1 MIERT
6 SFVVVLHHENVS
18 DESVAQISGFIKNF
32 PSLTFTDS
40 KDISGTTV
48 FTPGGDQT
56 RALETIMGEAPG
68 YMPPKM
74 MIDLVR
80 EDDFNAG
87 NIPGTDPVTVKVA
100 GDDNVVDATPESL
113 IDQFNTNHNVD
124 ESGDSDVL
132 VDGDDDTHTS
142 GTDVVAV
149 DDGEFFVPEV
159 DGDEFEQEID
169 QILDRDV
176 ELFNRM
182 EREDKIS
189 AFLDEILP
197 SVRDLDGDVEH
208 GLDLDKL
215 NDQQRSIIESVWS
228 QSRNMIES
236 ARSVASESVSNL
248 DDYEL
253 DAIRLDLIDA
263 LAEADNQHINGFL
276 ADRDGLDEL
285 FEQAMR
291 EPLRARMIYEE
302 GLRRYIQKRTEDLE
316 RAYRTRYPDNSD
328 QVKQAVLDELAPR
341 IREQESRVEQSRLGA
356 IRAAAQA
363 LRNQSEE
370 GRRVAEL
377 TRYAETEDAEKS
389 RIRSLFDGFVAE
401 NERQAELERAEQEKR
416 ERREREEASRLAE
429 GGRHR
434 RRRRRDSSDLSSMV
448 DDIRDRPLATH
459 TGASVA
465 FTPAVEGSDPETGR
479 STAVGALGASD
490 EAVSRVEDE
499 PVVESVSED
508 ENVQE
513 DVAPENESDTLKS
526 WPNAYHVLPSIPRR
540 PGRSSATEDT
550 VDTTESV
557 NSTEDT
563 DVDVDVA
570 EDEDAPED
578 TEEDTEDEDVDVA
591 EGDIDEDTED
601 EDEDVDVDVEE
612 DVNETDTEDDIEDED
627 ADADVDVDEEDFDE
641 VEDFDEDAA
650 VVEVDP
656 EAEPVDDADKPLGLD
671 NLDEVD
677 DKVDTK
683 KRNLLIAGV
692 AVGLVVLV
700 GGFIWPGFFTGGGDD
715 VPPADDQALV
725 AEETD
730 ANDAGDSNMES
741 DLSELYRVGDNIT
754 VLVGNKL
761 TEVSVQEFLPA
772 PDGGALAENEGGDL
786 FVVTQS
792 QLDRY
797 AERNPDQFTDRAAL
811 IEDEG

>member
-56 RALETIMGEAPG
+56 RALETIMGESPG

-80 EDDFNAG
+80 EDDFNEG
-87 NIPGTDPVTVKVA
+87 NIPGTDPVTVKAA

-124 ESGDSDVL
+124 ESGGNDVL
-132 VDGDDDTHTS
+132 VDGDDNAHTS

-389 RIRSLFDGFVAE
+389 RIRSLFDGFVSE
-401 NERQAELERAEQEKR
+401 NERLAELERAEQEKR

-448 DDIRDRPLATH
+448 DDIRDRPLPTH
-459 TGASVA
+459 TDASVA

-490 EAVSRVEDE
+490 ETVSRVEDE

-513 DVAPENESDTLKS
+513 DAAPEGEFDMSKS
-526 WPNAYHVLPSIPRR
+526 WPNAYHALPSIPRQ
-540 PGRSSATEDT
+540 PGRSFDTEDT
-550 VDTTESV
+550 DVTEGTTESAE
-557 NSTEDT
+557 STEDT

-570 EDEDAPED
+570 EDEDTED
-578 TEEDTEDEDVDVA
+578 ADEDVDVA
-591 EGDIDEDTED
+591 EGDTEDEDTED
-601 EDEDVDVDVEE
+601 EDTQDEDTEDVDEGDIDE
-612 DVNETDTEDDIEDED
+612 DTEDS
-627 ADADVDVDEEDFDE
+627 DVDEEDFDE

-692 AVGLVVLV
+692 AAGLIVLV

-715 VPPADDQALV
+715 VPPADDQAVV

-741 DLSELYRVGDNIT
+741 DMSELYRVGDNIT

-761 TEVSVQEFLPA
+761 TEVSIQEFLPA
-772 PDGGALAENEGGDL
+772 PEGGALAENEGGDL

-797 AERNPDQFTDRAAL
+797 VERNPDQFTDRAAL

>member
-56 RALETIMGEAPG
+56 RALETIMGESPR

-80 EDDFNAG
+80 EDDFNEG
-87 NIPGTDPVTVKVA
+87 NIPGTDPVTVKAA

-124 ESGDSDVL
+124 ESGGNDVL
-132 VDGDDDTHTS
+132 VDGDDNAHTS

-513 DVAPENESDTLKS
+513 DVAPKDESDTLKS

-550 VDTTESV
+550 DVTEDTTESTE
-557 NSTEDT
+557 SAEDT
-563 DVDVDVA
+563 NVDVA

-578 TEEDTEDEDVDVA
+578 TEDTEDTEDEDVDVA

-601 EDEDVDVDVEE
+601 EDVDVEE

-671 NLDEVD
+671 NLDEDD

-715 VPPADDQALV
+715 VPPADDQAVV

-772 PDGGALAENEGGDL
+772 PDGGALAENDGGDL

>member
-80 EDDFNAG
+80 EDDFNEG
-87 NIPGTDPVTVKVA
+87 NIPGTDPVTVKAA

-132 VDGDDDTHTS
+132 VDGDDNAHTS

-285 FEQAMR
+285 FELAVAHLIDHQRQNDR
-291 EPLRARMIYEE
+291 EWEAGRQFQNTDDDIIHQRPL
-302 GLRRYIQKRTEDLE
+302 
-316 RAYRTRYPDNSD
+316 
-328 QVKQAVLDELAPR
+328 
-341 IREQESRVEQSRLGA
+341 
-356 IRAAAQA
+356 
-363 LRNQSEE
+363 E
-370 GRRVAEL
+370 GRA
-377 TRYAETEDAEKS
+377 
-389 RIRSLFDGFVAE
+389 G
-401 NERQAELERAEQEKR
+401 EQVR
-416 ERREREEASRLAE
+416 EMRKPYPWRLHDFHA
-429 GGRHR
+429 
-434 RRRRRDSSDLSSMV
+434 DLIV
-448 DDIRDRPLATH
+448 FKRDRNSVHRQIFENQKKEQPRQKHQIQHPVLFQICHQTR
-459 TGASVA
+459 TCPGA
-465 FTPAVEGSDPETGR
+465 
-479 STAVGALGASD
+479 
-490 EAVSRVEDE
+490 
-499 PVVESVSED
+499 
-508 ENVQE
+508 
-513 DVAPENESDTLKS
+513 
-526 WPNAYHVLPSIPRR
+526 
-540 PGRSSATEDT
+540 
-550 VDTTESV
+550 
-557 NSTEDT
+557 
-563 DVDVDVA
+563 
-570 EDEDAPED
+570 
-578 TEEDTEDEDVDVA
+578 
-591 EGDIDEDTED
+591 
-601 EDEDVDVDVEE
+601 
-612 DVNETDTEDDIEDED
+612 
-627 ADADVDVDEEDFDE
+627 
-641 VEDFDEDAA
+641 
-650 VVEVDP
+650 
-656 EAEPVDDADKPLGLD
+656 
-671 NLDEVD
+671 
-677 DKVDTK
+677 
-683 KRNLLIAGV
+683 
-692 AVGLVVLV
+692 
-700 GGFIWPGFFTGGGDD
+700 
-715 VPPADDQALV
+715 
-725 AEETD
+725 
-730 ANDAGDSNMES
+730 
-741 DLSELYRVGDNIT
+741 
-754 VLVGNKL
+754 
-761 TEVSVQEFLPA
+761 
-772 PDGGALAENEGGDL
+772 
-786 FVVTQS
+786 
-792 QLDRY
+792 
-797 AERNPDQFTDRAAL
+797 
-811 IEDEG
+811 

>member
-80 EDDFNAG
+80 EDDFNEG
-87 NIPGTDPVTVKVA
+87 NIPGTDPVTVKAA

-124 ESGDSDVL
+124 ESGGSDVL

-389 RIRSLFDGFVAE
+389 RIRSLFDDFVAE

-479 STAVGALGASD
+479 SAAVGAQGASD

-513 DVAPENESDTLKS
+513 DVAPEDESDSLKS

-557 NSTEDT
+557 DSTEDT

-578 TEEDTEDEDVDVA
+578 TEDEDVDVA
-591 EGDIDEDTED
+591 EGDIDEDAED
-601 EDEDVDVDVEE
+601 EDVDVEE

-627 ADADVDVDEEDFDE
+627 ADADEEDFDE

-715 VPPADDQALV
+715 VPPADDQAVV

-761 TEVSVQEFLPA
+761 TEVSIQEFLPA
-772 PDGGALAENEGGDL
+772 PEGGALAENDGGDL

>member
-40 KDISGTTV
+40 KDSSGTTV

-80 EDDFNAG
+80 EDDFNEG
-87 NIPGTDPVTVKVA
+87 NIPGTDPVTVKAA
-100 GDDNVVDATPESL
+100 GDDTVVDATPESL

-124 ESGDSDVL
+124 ESGGNDVL
-132 VDGDDDTHTS
+132 VDGDDNAHTS

-159 DGDEFEQEID
+159 DGSEFEQEID

-176 ELFNRM
+176 DLFNRM
-182 EREDKIS
+182 QREDKI
-189 AFLDEILP
+189 ATFLDEILP

-215 NDQQRSIIESVWS
+215 NDQQRSIIESVWG
-228 QSRNMIES
+228 QSRSMIES
-236 ARSVASESVSNL
+236 ARSVASESVSDL

-316 RAYRTRYPDNSD
+316 RSYRTRYPDNSD
-328 QVKQAVLDELAPR
+328 QVKQAVLEELAPR
-341 IREQESRVEQSRLGA
+341 IREKESQVEQSRLGA
-356 IRAAAQA
+356 IRATAQA
-363 LRNQSEE
+363 LRNQSDK

-389 RIRSLFDGFVAE
+389 RIRNLFDGFVAE
-401 NERQAELERAEQEKR
+401 NERLAELERAEQDER
-416 ERREREEASRLAE
+416 ERRERENASRLAE
-429 GGRHR
+429 SGGRHR
-434 RRRRRDSSDLSSMV
+434 RRRRHDSTDLSSMV
-448 DDIRDRPLATH
+448 DDIRDRPLATP

-465 FTPAVEGSDPETGR
+465 SASAVEGSDPESGR
-479 STAVGALGASD
+479 SAAVGALGASD

-499 PVVESVSED
+499 PVVESASED

-513 DVAPENESDTLKS
+513 DAAPEDESDTLKS
-526 WPNAYHVLPSIPRR
+526 WPHAYHALPSIPRR
-540 PGRSSATEDT
+540 PGRSFA
-550 VDTTESV
+550 
-557 NSTEDT
+557 TEDT
-563 DVDVDVA
+563 DVTEDTTESTESAEDTNVDVA

-578 TEEDTEDEDVDVA
+578 TEDTEDEDVDVA
-591 EGDIDEDTED
+591 EGDIDEDTEV
-601 EDEDVDVDVEE
+601 EDDDVDVEE

-627 ADADVDVDEEDFDE
+627 EDEEDFDE

-715 VPPADDQALV
+715 VPPADDQAVV

-761 TEVSVQEFLPA
+761 TEVSIQEFLPA
-772 PDGGALAENEGGDL
+772 PDGGALAENDGGDL

>member
-56 RALETIMGEAPG
+56 RALETIMGESPR

-80 EDDFNAG
+80 EDDFNEG
-87 NIPGTDPVTVKVA
+87 NIPGTDPVTVKAA

-149 DDGEFFVPEV
+149 DDSEFFVPEV

-499 PVVESVSED
+499 SVVESASEV

-513 DVAPENESDTLKS
+513 DAAPEDESDSLKS
-526 WPNAYHVLPSIPRR
+526 WPSAHHALPSIPRR
-540 PGRSSATEDT
+540 PGRSFATEDT
-550 VDTTESV
+550 DVTEDTTESV
-557 NSTEDT
+557 ESVEDT
-563 DVDVDVA
+563 DVDVA
-570 EDEDAPED
+570 EDEDAP
-578 TEEDTEDEDVDVA
+578 EDTEDEDVDVA
-591 EGDIDEDTED
+591 EGDIDEDTEV
-601 EDEDVDVDVEE
+601 EDDDVDVEE

-627 ADADVDVDEEDFDE
+627 EDEEDFDE

-671 NLDEVD
+671 NLDEDD

-692 AVGLVVLV
+692 AAGLIVLV

-715 VPPADDQALV
+715 VPPADDQAVV
-725 AEETD
+725 AEETE
-730 ANDAGDSNMES
+730 ASDAGDSNMES

-761 TEVSVQEFLPA
+761 TEVSIQEFLPA
-772 PDGGALAENEGGDL
+772 PDGGALAENDGGDL

>member
-18 DESVAQISGFIKNF
+18 DESVAQINGFIKNF

-56 RALETIMGEAPG
+56 RALETIMGEAPR

-80 EDDFNAG
+80 EDDFNEG
-87 NIPGTDPVTVKVA
+87 NIPGTDPVTVKAA
-100 GDDNVVDATPESL
+100 GADNAVDATPESL
-113 IDQFNTNHNVD
+113 IDQFNTNHNVN
-124 ESGDSDVL
+124 ESGGDDIL
-132 VDGDDDTHTS
+132 VDGDDNAHTS
-142 GTDVVAV
+142 GTDVVAIDG
-149 DDGEFFVPEV
+149 DDEFFVPEV

-176 ELFNRM
+176 DLFNRM
-182 EREDKIS
+182 QREDKI
-189 AFLDEILP
+189 ATFLDEILP

-215 NDQQRSIIESVWS
+215 NDQQRSIIESVWG
-228 QSRNMIES
+228 QSRSMIES

-316 RAYRTRYPDNSD
+316 RSYRTRYPDNSD
-328 QVKQAVLDELAPR
+328 QVKQAVLEELAPR
-341 IREQESRVEQSRLGA
+341 IREKESQVEQSRLGA
-356 IRAAAQA
+356 IRATAQA
-363 LRNQSEE
+363 LRNQSDK

-389 RIRSLFDGFVAE
+389 RIRNLFDGFVAE
-401 NERQAELERAEQEKR
+401 NERLAELERAKQDER
-416 ERREREEASRLAE
+416 ERRERENASRLAE
-429 GGRHR
+429 SGGRHR
-434 RRRRRDSSDLSSMV
+434 RRRRHDSTDLSSMV
-448 DDIRDRPLATH
+448 DDIRDRPLATP

-465 FTPAVEGSDPETGR
+465 SASAVEGSDPESGR
-479 STAVGALGASD
+479 SAAVGALGASD

-499 PVVESVSED
+499 PVVESASED

-513 DVAPENESDTLKS
+513 DAAPKDESDTLKS
-526 WPNAYHVLPSIPRR
+526 WPHAYHALPSIPRR
-540 PGRSSATEDT
+540 PGRSFA
-550 VDTTESV
+550 
-557 NSTEDT
+557 TEDT
-563 DVDVDVA
+563 DVTEDTTESTESAEDTNVDVA

-578 TEEDTEDEDVDVA
+578 TEDTEDTEDEDVDVA
-591 EGDIDEDTED
+591 EGDIDEDTEV
-601 EDEDVDVDVEE
+601 EDDDVDVEE

-627 ADADVDVDEEDFDE
+627 EDEEDFDE

-692 AVGLVVLV
+692 AVGLAVLV

-715 VPPADDQALV
+715 VPPADDQAVV

-761 TEVSVQEFLPA
+761 TEVSIQEFLPA
-772 PDGGALAENEGGDL
+772 PDGGALAENDGGDL

>member
-56 RALETIMGEAPG
+56 RALETIMGESPG

-80 EDDFNAG
+80 EDDFNEG
-87 NIPGTDPVTVKVA
+87 NIPGTDPVTVKAA
-100 GDDNVVDATPESL
+100 GDDTVVDATPESL

-124 ESGDSDVL
+124 ESGGNDVL
-132 VDGDDDTHTS
+132 VDGDDNAHTS

-182 EREDKIS
+182 QREDKIS

-341 IREQESRVEQSRLGA
+341 IREQESRVEHSRLGA

-363 LRNQSEE
+363 LRNQSDE

-401 NERQAELERAEQEKR
+401 NERLAELERAEQEKR
-416 ERREREEASRLAE
+416 ERREREDASRLAE
-429 GGRHR
+429 AVGRHR

-448 DDIRDRPLATH
+448 DDIRDRPLPTP

-465 FTPAVEGSDPETGR
+465 STSAVEGSDPETGR

-490 EAVSRVEDE
+490 ETVSRVEDE
-499 PVVESVSED
+499 PVVESASEG

-513 DVAPENESDTLKS
+513 DAAPEDESDTLKS
-526 WPNAYHVLPSIPRR
+526 WPHAHHALPSIPRR
-540 PGRSSATEDT
+540 PGRSFATEDT
-550 VDTTESV
+550 DVTEDTTESAD
-557 NSTEDT
+557 STEDT

-570 EDEDAPED
+570 EDAPED
-578 TEEDTEDEDVDVA
+578 TEDTEDTEDEDVDVA
-591 EGDIDEDTED
+591 EGDIDEDTEV
-601 EDEDVDVDVEE
+601 EDDDVDVEE

-627 ADADVDVDEEDFDE
+627 EDEEDFDE

-715 VPPADDQALV
+715 VPPADDQAVV

-761 TEVSVQEFLPA
+761 TEVSIQEFLPA
-772 PDGGALAENEGGDL
+772 PEGGALAENEGGDL

>member
-56 RALETIMGEAPG
+56 RALETIMGESPG

-87 NIPGTDPVTVKVA
+87 NIPGTDPVTVKAA

-124 ESGDSDVL
+124 ESGGSDVL

-389 RIRSLFDGFVAE
+389 RIRSLFDDFVAE

-526 WPNAYHVLPSIPRR
+526 WPNAYHALPSIPRR
-540 PGRSSATEDT
+540 PDRSFA
-550 VDTTESV
+550 
-557 NSTEDT
+557 TEDT
-563 DVDVDVA
+563 DVTEDTTESTESAEDTNVDIA

-578 TEEDTEDEDVDVA
+578 TEDTEDEDVDVA
-591 EGDIDEDTED
+591 EGDIDEDTEA
-601 EDEDVDVDVEE
+601 EDDDVDVEE
-612 DVNETDTEDDIEDED
+612 DVNETDTEDDIEDE
-627 ADADVDVDEEDFDE
+627 DEEDFDE

-671 NLDEVD
+671 NLDEDD

-715 VPPADDQALV
+715 VPPADDQAVV

-772 PDGGALAENEGGDL
+772 PDGGALAENDGGDL

>member
-80 EDDFNAG
+80 EDDFNEG
-87 NIPGTDPVTVKVA
+87 NIPGTDPVTVKAA

-124 ESGDSDVL
+124 ESGGNDVL
-132 VDGDDDTHTS
+132 VDGDDNAHTS

-401 NERQAELERAEQEKR
+401 NERLAELERAEQEKR

-448 DDIRDRPLATH
+448 DDIRDRPLATP

-465 FTPAVEGSDPETGR
+465 STSAVEGSDPESGR

-499 PVVESVSED
+499 PVVESASED

-513 DVAPENESDTLKS
+513 DAAPEDENVQEDAAPEGEFDMSKS
-526 WPNAYHVLPSIPRR
+526 WPNAYHSLPSIPRR

-550 VDTTESV
+550 DVTEDTTESTE
-557 NSTEDT
+557 SAEDT
-563 DVDVDVA
+563 DVDVDVDVDVA
-570 EDEDAPED
+570 EDEDAP
-578 TEEDTEDEDVDVA
+578 EDTEDEDVDVA

-601 EDEDVDVDVEE
+601 EDVDVDVEE
-612 DVNETDTEDDIEDED
+612 DVDETDTE
-627 ADADVDVDEEDFDE
+627 DEEDFDE

-671 NLDEVD
+671 NLDEDD

-715 VPPADDQALV
+715 VPPADDQAVV

-761 TEVSVQEFLPA
+761 TEVSIQEFLPA
-772 PDGGALAENEGGDL
+772 PDGGALAENDGGDL

>member
-80 EDDFNAG
+80 EDDFNEG
-87 NIPGTDPVTVKVA
+87 NIPGTDPVTVKAA
-100 GDDNVVDATPESL
+100 GADNVVDATPESL
-113 IDQFNTNHNVD
+113 IDQFNTNHNVN
-124 ESGDSDVL
+124 ESGGDDIL
-132 VDGDDDTHTS
+132 VDGDDNAHTS
-142 GTDVVAV
+142 GTDMVAIDG
-149 DDGEFFVPEV
+149 DDEFFVPEV
-159 DGDEFEQEID
+159 DGNEFEQEID

-176 ELFNRM
+176 DLFNRM
-182 EREDKIS
+182 QREDKI
-189 AFLDEILP
+189 ATFLDEILP
-197 SVRDLDGDVEH
+197 SARDLDGDVEH

-215 NDQQRSIIESVWS
+215 NDQQRSIIESVWG
-228 QSRNMIES
+228 QSRSMIES
-236 ARSVASESVSNL
+236 ARSVASESVSDL

-316 RAYRTRYPDNSD
+316 RSYRTRYPDNSD
-328 QVKQAVLDELAPR
+328 QVKQAVLEELAPR
-341 IREQESRVEQSRLGA
+341 IREKESQVEQSRLGA
-356 IRAAAQA
+356 IRATAQA
-363 LRNQSEE
+363 LRNQSDK

-389 RIRSLFDGFVAE
+389 RIRNLFDGFVAE
-401 NERQAELERAEQEKR
+401 NERLAELERAEQDER
-416 ERREREEASRLAE
+416 ERRERENASRLAE
-429 GGRHR
+429 NGGRHR
-434 RRRRRDSSDLSSMV
+434 RRRRHDSTDLSSMV
-448 DDIRDRPLATH
+448 DDIRDRPLATP

-465 FTPAVEGSDPETGR
+465 STSAVEGSDPEPGR

-490 EAVSRVEDE
+490 EAVSRVESE
-499 PVVESVSED
+499 PVVESAPED

-513 DVAPENESDTLKS
+513 DAAPKDESDTLKS
-526 WPNAYHVLPSIPRR
+526 WPHAYHALPSIPRR

-550 VDTTESV
+550 DVTEDTTESTESTE
-557 NSTEDT
+557 STEDT
-563 DVDVDVA
+563 NVDVA
-570 EDEDAPED
+570 EDEDAP
-578 TEEDTEDEDVDVA
+578 EDTEDEDVDVA
-591 EGDIDEDTED
+591 EGDIDEGDID
-601 EDEDVDVDVEE
+601 E
-612 DVNETDTEDDIEDED
+612 DTEDDIEDVD
-627 ADADVDVDEEDFDE
+627 ADEDEEDFDE

-700 GGFIWPGFFTGGGDD
+700 GGFFWPGFFTGGGDD
-715 VPPADDQALV
+715 VPPADDQAVV

-772 PDGGALAENEGGDL
+772 PDGGALAENDGGDL

>member
-80 EDDFNAG
+80 ENDFNAG
-87 NIPGTDPVTVKVA
+87 NIPGTDPVTVKAA
-100 GDDNVVDATPESL
+100 GDDTVVDATPESL

-401 NERQAELERAEQEKR
+401 NERLAELERAEQEKR
-416 ERREREEASRLAE
+416 ERREREDASRLAE

-448 DDIRDRPLATH
+448 DDIRDRPLPTH
-459 TGASVA
+459 TDASVA

-499 PVVESVSED
+499 SVVESASEG

-513 DVAPENESDTLKS
+513 DAAPEDESDTLKS
-526 WPNAYHVLPSIPRR
+526 WPHAYHALPSIPRR
-540 PGRSSATEDT
+540 PGRSFATEDT

-557 NSTEDT
+557 DSTEDT

-578 TEEDTEDEDVDVA
+578 TEDEDVDVA
-591 EGDIDEDTED
+591 EGDIDEDAED
-601 EDEDVDVDVEE
+601 EDAEDEDVDVEE

-627 ADADVDVDEEDFDE
+627 EDEEDFDE

-692 AVGLVVLV
+692 AAGLIVLV

-715 VPPADDQALV
+715 VPPADDQAVV
-725 AEETD
+725 AEETE
-730 ANDAGDSNMES
+730 ASDAGDSNMES

-761 TEVSVQEFLPA
+761 TEVSIQEFLPA
-772 PDGGALAENEGGDL
+772 PEGGALAENDGGDL

>member
-80 EDDFNAG
+80 EDDFNEG
-87 NIPGTDPVTVKVA
+87 NIPGTDPVTVKAA
-100 GDDNVVDATPESL
+100 GDDTVVDATPESL

-124 ESGDSDVL
+124 ESGGSDVL

-401 NERQAELERAEQEKR
+401 NERLAELERAEQEKR

-448 DDIRDRPLATH
+448 DDIRDRPLPTH
-459 TGASVA
+459 TDASVA
-465 FTPAVEGSDPETGR
+465 FTPAVEGSDPEPGR

-499 PVVESVSED
+499 SVVESASED

-513 DVAPENESDTLKS
+513 DTAPEDESDSLKS
-526 WPNAYHVLPSIPRR
+526 WPSAHHALPSIPRR
-540 PGRSSATEDT
+540 PGRSFATEDT
-550 VDTTESV
+550 DVTEDTTESV
-557 NSTEDT
+557 ESAEDT
-563 DVDVDVA
+563 DVDVA

-578 TEEDTEDEDVDVA
+578 TEDEDVDVDVA
-591 EGDIDEDTED
+591 EDT

-627 ADADVDVDEEDFDE
+627 ADEDEEDFDE

-671 NLDEVD
+671 NLDEDD

-692 AVGLVVLV
+692 AAGLIVLV

-715 VPPADDQALV
+715 VPPADDQAVV

-761 TEVSVQEFLPA
+761 TEVSIQEFLPA
-772 PDGGALAENEGGDL
+772 PDGGALAENDGGDL

>member
-40 KDISGTTV
+40 KDIYGTTV

-56 RALETIMGEAPG
+56 RALETIMGEAPD

-80 EDDFNAG
+80 EDDFNEG
-87 NIPGTDPVTVKVA
+87 NIPGTDPVTVKAA
-100 GDDNVVDATPESL
+100 GADNVVDATPESL
-113 IDQFNTNHNVD
+113 IDQFNTNHNVN
-124 ESGDSDVL
+124 ESGDNDIL
-132 VDGDDDTHTS
+132 VDGDDNAHTS
-142 GTDVVAV
+142 GTDVVAIDG
-149 DDGEFFVPEV
+149 DDEFFVPEV
-159 DGDEFEQEID
+159 DGTEFEQEID

-176 ELFNRM
+176 DLFNRM
-182 EREDKIS
+182 QREDKI
-189 AFLDEILP
+189 ATFLDEILP

-215 NDQQRSIIESVWS
+215 NDQQRSIIESVWG
-228 QSRNMIES
+228 QSRSMIES
-236 ARSVASESVSNL
+236 ARSVASESVSDL

-316 RAYRTRYPDNSD
+316 RSYRTRYPDNSD
-328 QVKQAVLDELAPR
+328 QVKQAVLEELAPR
-341 IREQESRVEQSRLGA
+341 IREKESQVEQSRLGA
-356 IRAAAQA
+356 IRATAQA
-363 LRNQSEE
+363 LRNQSDK

-389 RIRSLFDGFVAE
+389 RIRNLFDGFVAE
-401 NERQAELERAEQEKR
+401 NERLAELERAEQDER
-416 ERREREEASRLAE
+416 ERRERENASRLAE
-429 GGRHR
+429 NGGRHR
-434 RRRRRDSSDLSSMV
+434 RRRRHDSTDLSSMV
-448 DDIRDRPLATH
+448 DDIRDRPLATP

-465 FTPAVEGSDPETGR
+465 STSAVEGSDPEPGR

-499 PVVESVSED
+499 PVVELASED

-513 DVAPENESDTLKS
+513 DAAPEDESDTLKS
-526 WPNAYHVLPSIPRR
+526 WPHAYHALPSIPRR

-550 VDTTESV
+550 DVTEGTTDTTESA
-557 NSTEDT
+557 EDT
-563 DVDVDVA
+563 NVDVDVA
-570 EDEDAPED
+570 EDEDTP
-578 TEEDTEDEDVDVA
+578 EDTEDEDVDVDVA
-591 EGDIDEDTED
+591 EGNIDEDTED
-601 EDEDVDVDVEE
+601 EDVEE
-612 DVNETDTEDDIEDED
+612 DVEDSYVDDIEDED
-627 ADADVDVDEEDFDE
+627 VDE

-700 GGFIWPGFFTGGGDD
+700 GGFFWPGFFTGGGDD
-715 VPPADDQALV
+715 VPPADDQAVV

-761 TEVSVQEFLPA
+761 TEVSIQEFLPA
-772 PDGGALAENEGGDL
+772 PDGGALAENDGGDL

>member
-40 KDISGTTV
+40 KDSSGTTV
-48 FTPGGDQT
+48 FTPGGDQA

-80 EDDFNAG
+80 ENDFNAG
-87 NIPGTDPVTVKVA
+87 NIPGTDPVTVKAA
-100 GDDNVVDATPESL
+100 GDDTVVDATPESL

-401 NERQAELERAEQEKR
+401 NERLAELERAEQEKR
-416 ERREREEASRLAE
+416 ERREREDASRLAE

-448 DDIRDRPLATH
+448 DDIRDRPLPTH
-459 TGASVA
+459 TDASVA

-499 PVVESVSED
+499 SVVESASEG

-513 DVAPENESDTLKS
+513 DAAPEDESDTLKS
-526 WPNAYHVLPSIPRR
+526 WPHAYHALPSIPRR
-540 PGRSSATEDT
+540 PGRSFATEDT

-557 NSTEDT
+557 DSTEDT

-578 TEEDTEDEDVDVA
+578 TEDEDVDVA
-591 EGDIDEDTED
+591 EGDIDEDE
-601 EDEDVDVDVEE
+601 DVDVEE

-627 ADADVDVDEEDFDE
+627 EDEEDFDE

-692 AVGLVVLV
+692 AAGLIVLV

-715 VPPADDQALV
+715 VPPADDQAVV
-725 AEETD
+725 AEETE
-730 ANDAGDSNMES
+730 ASDAGDSNMES

-761 TEVSVQEFLPA
+761 TEVSIQEFLPA
-772 PDGGALAENEGGDL
+772 PEGGALAENDGGDL

>member
-56 RALETIMGEAPG
+56 RALETIMGESPG

-80 EDDFNAG
+80 EDDFNEG
-87 NIPGTDPVTVKVA
+87 NIPGTDPVTVKAA
-100 GDDNVVDATPESL
+100 GDDTVVDATPESL

-124 ESGDSDVL
+124 ESGGNDVL
-132 VDGDDDTHTS
+132 VDGDDNAHTS

-182 EREDKIS
+182 QREDKIS

-316 RAYRTRYPDNSD
+316 RSYRTRYPDNSD
-328 QVKQAVLDELAPR
+328 QVKQAVLEELAPR
-341 IREQESRVEQSRLGA
+341 IREKESQVEQSRLGA
-356 IRAAAQA
+356 IRATAQV
-363 LRNQSEE
+363 LRNQSDK

-389 RIRSLFDGFVAE
+389 RIRNLFDGFVAE
-401 NERQAELERAEQEKR
+401 NERLAELERAEQDER
-416 ERREREEASRLAE
+416 ERRERENASRLAE
-429 GGRHR
+429 SGGRHR
-434 RRRRRDSSDLSSMV
+434 RRRRHDSTDLSSMV
-448 DDIRDRPLATH
+448 DDIRDRPLATP

-465 FTPAVEGSDPETGR
+465 STSAVEGSDPESGR

-499 PVVESVSED
+499 PVVESASED

-513 DVAPENESDTLKS
+513 DAAPKDESDTLKS
-526 WPNAYHVLPSIPRR
+526 WPHAYHALPSIPRR
-540 PGRSSATEDT
+540 PGRSFA
-550 VDTTESV
+550 
-557 NSTEDT
+557 TEDT
-563 DVDVDVA
+563 DVTEDTTESTESAEDTNVDVA

-578 TEEDTEDEDVDVA
+578 TEDTEDEDVDVA
-591 EGDIDEDTED
+591 EGDIDEDTEV
-601 EDEDVDVDVEE
+601 EDDDVDVEE

-627 ADADVDVDEEDFDE
+627 EDEEDFDE

-700 GGFIWPGFFTGGGDD
+700 GGFFWPGFFTGGGDD
-715 VPPADDQALV
+715 VPPADDQAVV

-761 TEVSVQEFLPA
+761 TEVSIQEFLPA
-772 PDGGALAENEGGDL
+772 PDGGALAENDGGDL

>member
-56 RALETIMGEAPG
+56 RALETIMGESPG

-80 EDDFNAG
+80 EDDFNEG
-87 NIPGTDPVTVKVA
+87 NIPGTDPVTVKAA

-124 ESGDSDVL
+124 ESGGNDVL
-132 VDGDDDTHTS
+132 VDGDDNAHTS

-182 EREDKIS
+182 QREDKIS

-448 DDIRDRPLATH
+448 DDIRDRPLASH
-459 TGASVA
+459 MGASVA

-513 DVAPENESDTLKS
+513 DAAPEDESDTLKS
-526 WPNAYHVLPSIPRR
+526 WPHAYHALPSIPRR
-540 PGRSSATEDT
+540 PGRSFATEDT
-550 VDTTESV
+550 DVTEDTTESAD
-557 NSTEDT
+557 STEDT

-570 EDEDAPED
+570 EDAPENTEDAP
-578 TEEDTEDEDVDVA
+578 EDTEDEDVDVA
-591 EGDIDEDTED
+591 EGDIDEDAED
-601 EDEDVDVDVEE
+601 EDVDVEE

-627 ADADVDVDEEDFDE
+627 EDADADADEEDFDE

-671 NLDEVD
+671 NLDEDD

-715 VPPADDQALV
+715 VPPADDQAVV

-772 PDGGALAENEGGDL
+772 PDGGALAENDGGDL

>member
-56 RALETIMGEAPG
+56 RALETIMGENPG

-80 EDDFNAG
+80 EDDFNDG
-87 NIPGTDPVTVKVA
+87 NIPGTDPVTVKAA
-100 GDDNVVDATPESL
+100 GDDTVVDATPESL

-132 VDGDDDTHTS
+132 VDGDDNAHTS

-465 FTPAVEGSDPETGR
+465 FTPAVEGSDTEPGR

-499 PVVESVSED
+499 PVVESVSEV

-513 DVAPENESDTLKS
+513 DAAPEDESDSLKS
-526 WPNAYHVLPSIPRR
+526 WPSAHHVLPSIPRR
-540 PGRSSATEDT
+540 PGRSFATEDT
-550 VDTTESV
+550 DVTEDTTESV
-557 NSTEDT
+557 ESTEDA

-578 TEEDTEDEDVDVA
+578 TEDEDVDVA
-591 EGDIDEDTED
+591 EDT

-627 ADADVDVDEEDFDE
+627 ADEDEDEDEDEEDFDE

-671 NLDEVD
+671 NLDEDD

-700 GGFIWPGFFTGGGDD
+700 GGFVWPGFFTGGGDD
-715 VPPADDQALV
+715 VPPADDQAVV

-761 TEVSVQEFLPA
+761 TEVSIQEFLPA
-772 PDGGALAENEGGDL
+772 PDGGALAENDGGDL

>member
-87 NIPGTDPVTVKVA
+87 NIPGTDPVTVKAA

-389 RIRSLFDGFVAE
+389 RIRSLFDDFVAE

-448 DDIRDRPLATH
+448 DDIRDRPLASH

-499 PVVESVSED
+499 PVVESASED

-513 DVAPENESDTLKS
+513 DAAPKDESDTLKS
-526 WPNAYHVLPSIPRR
+526 WPNAYHALPSIPRR
-540 PGRSSATEDT
+540 PGRSFA
-550 VDTTESV
+550 
-557 NSTEDT
+557 TEDT
-563 DVDVDVA
+563 DVTEDTTESTESAEDTNVDVA

-578 TEEDTEDEDVDVA
+578 APEDTEDEDVDVA
-591 EGDIDEDTED
+591 EGDIDEDTEV
-601 EDEDVDVDVEE
+601 EDDDVDVEE

-627 ADADVDVDEEDFDE
+627 ADEDEEDFDE

-671 NLDEVD
+671 NLDEDD

-715 VPPADDQALV
+715 VPPADDQAVV

-772 PDGGALAENEGGDL
+772 PDGGALAENDGGDL

>member
-1 MIERT
+1 MNERT

-56 RALETIMGEAPG
+56 RALETIMGESPD

-80 EDDFNAG
+80 EDDFNEG
-87 NIPGTDPVTVKVA
+87 NIPGTDPVTVKAA
-100 GDDNVVDATPESL
+100 GADNVVDATPESL
-113 IDQFNTNHNVD
+113 IDQFNTNHNVN
-124 ESGDSDVL
+124 ESGGNDIL
-132 VDGDDDTHTS
+132 VDGDDNAHTS
-142 GTDVVAV
+142 GADVVAIDG
-149 DDGEFFVPEV
+149 DDEFFVPEV
-159 DGDEFEQEID
+159 DGSEFEQEID

-176 ELFNRM
+176 DLFNRM
-182 EREDKIS
+182 QREDKI
-189 AFLDEILP
+189 ATFLDEILP

-215 NDQQRSIIESVWS
+215 NDQQRSIIESVWG
-228 QSRNMIES
+228 QSRSMIES
-236 ARSVASESVSNL
+236 ARSVASESVSDL

-285 FEQAMR
+285 FEQAIR

-316 RAYRTRYPDNSD
+316 RSYRTRYPDNSD
-328 QVKQAVLDELAPR
+328 QVKQAVLEELAPR
-341 IREQESRVEQSRLGA
+341 IREKESQVEQSRLGA
-356 IRAAAQA
+356 IRATAQA
-363 LRNQSEE
+363 LRNQSDK

-389 RIRSLFDGFVAE
+389 RIRNLFDGFVAE
-401 NERQAELERAEQEKR
+401 NERLAELERAEQDER
-416 ERREREEASRLAE
+416 ERRERENASRLAE
-429 GGRHR
+429 NGGRHR
-434 RRRRRDSSDLSSMV
+434 RRRRHDSTDLSSMV
-448 DDIRDRPLATH
+448 DDIRDRPLATP

-465 FTPAVEGSDPETGR
+465 STSAVEGSDPESGR

-499 PVVESVSED
+499 SVVESASED

-513 DVAPENESDTLKS
+513 DAAPEDAAPEDESDTLKS
-526 WPNAYHVLPSIPRR
+526 WPHAYHALPSIPRR
-540 PGRSSATEDT
+540 PGRSFATEDT
-550 VDTTESV
+550 
-557 NSTEDT
+557 
-563 DVDVDVA
+563 DVDVA

-578 TEEDTEDEDVDVA
+578 TEDEDVDVA
-591 EGDIDEDTED
+591 EDT

-627 ADADVDVDEEDFDE
+627 ADEDEDEDEEDFDE

-692 AVGLVVLV
+692 AAGLIVLV

-715 VPPADDQALV
+715 VPPADDQAVV
-725 AEETD
+725 AEETE
-730 ANDAGDSNMES
+730 ASDAGDSNMES

-761 TEVSVQEFLPA
+761 TEVSIQEFLPA
-772 PDGGALAENEGGDL
+772 PDGGALAENDGGDL

>member
-40 KDISGTTV
+40 KDSSGTTV

-56 RALETIMGEAPG
+56 RALETIMGENPG

-80 EDDFNAG
+80 EDDFNEG
-87 NIPGTDPVTVKVA
+87 NIPGTDPVTVKAA
-100 GDDNVVDATPESL
+100 GADNAVDATPESL

-124 ESGDSDVL
+124 ESGDNDIL
-132 VDGDDDTHTS
+132 VDGDDNAHTS
-142 GTDVVAV
+142 GTDMVAIDG
-149 DDGEFFVPEV
+149 DDEFFVPEV
-159 DGDEFEQEID
+159 DGNEFEQEID

-176 ELFNRM
+176 DLFNRM
-182 EREDKIS
+182 QREDKI
-189 AFLDEILP
+189 ATFLDEILP
-197 SVRDLDGDVEH
+197 SARDLDGDVEH

-215 NDQQRSIIESVWS
+215 NDQQRSIIESVWG
-228 QSRNMIES
+228 QSRSMIES
-236 ARSVASESVSNL
+236 ARSVASESVSDL

-316 RAYRTRYPDNSD
+316 RSYRTRYPDNSD
-328 QVKQAVLDELAPR
+328 QVKQAVLEELAPR
-341 IREQESRVEQSRLGA
+341 IREKESQVEQSRLGA
-356 IRAAAQA
+356 IRATAQA
-363 LRNQSEE
+363 LRNQSDK

-389 RIRSLFDGFVAE
+389 RIRNLFDGFVAE
-401 NERQAELERAEQEKR
+401 NERLAELERAEQDER
-416 ERREREEASRLAE
+416 ERRERENASRLAE
-429 GGRHR
+429 NGGRHR
-434 RRRRRDSSDLSSMV
+434 RRRRHDSTDLSSMV
-448 DDIRDRPLATH
+448 DDIRDRPLATP

-465 FTPAVEGSDPETGR
+465 STSAVEGSDTEPGR

-499 PVVESVSED
+499 PVVESASED

-513 DVAPENESDTLKS
+513 DAAPKDEFDMSKS
-526 WPNAYHVLPSIPRR
+526 WPHAYHASPSIPRR
-540 PGRSSATEDT
+540 PGRSITTEDT
-550 VDTTESV
+550 DVTEGTTESTE
-557 NSTEDT
+557 SAEDT
-563 DVDVDVA
+563 NVDVDVDVA
-570 EDEDAPED
+570 EDTPEDAEDEDAP
-578 TEEDTEDEDVDVA
+578 EDTEDEDVDVA

-601 EDEDVDVDVEE
+601 EDVEE
-612 DVNETDTEDDIEDED
+612 DVEDSYADEDDEDEED
-627 ADADVDVDEEDFDE
+627 EDEEDFDE

-671 NLDEVD
+671 NLDEDD

-715 VPPADDQALV
+715 VPPADDQAVV

-772 PDGGALAENEGGDL
+772 PDGGALAENDGGDL

>member
-40 KDISGTTV
+40 KDSSGTTV

-80 EDDFNAG
+80 EDDFNEG
-87 NIPGTDPVTVKVA
+87 NIPGTDPVTVKAA
-100 GDDNVVDATPESL
+100 GDDTVVDATPESL

-124 ESGDSDVL
+124 ESGGNDVL
-132 VDGDDDTHTS
+132 VDGDDNAHTS

-159 DGDEFEQEID
+159 DGSEFEQEID

-176 ELFNRM
+176 DLFNRM
-182 EREDKIS
+182 QREDKI
-189 AFLDEILP
+189 ATFLDEILP

-215 NDQQRSIIESVWS
+215 NDQQRSIIESVWG
-228 QSRNMIES
+228 QSRSMIES
-236 ARSVASESVSNL
+236 ARSVASESVSDL

-316 RAYRTRYPDNSD
+316 RSYRTRYPDNSD
-328 QVKQAVLDELAPR
+328 QVKQAVLEELAPR
-341 IREQESRVEQSRLGA
+341 IREKESQVEQSRLGA
-356 IRAAAQA
+356 IRATAQA
-363 LRNQSEE
+363 LRNQSDK

-389 RIRSLFDGFVAE
+389 RIRNLFDGFVAE
-401 NERQAELERAEQEKR
+401 NERLAELERAEQDER
-416 ERREREEASRLAE
+416 ERRERENASRLAE
-429 GGRHR
+429 SGGRHR
-434 RRRRRDSSDLSSMV
+434 RRRRHDSTDLSSMV
-448 DDIRDRPLATH
+448 DDIRDRPLATP

-465 FTPAVEGSDPETGR
+465 SASAVEGSDPESGR
-479 STAVGALGASD
+479 SAAVGALGASD

-499 PVVESVSED
+499 PVVESASED

-513 DVAPENESDTLKS
+513 DAAPEDESDTLKS
-526 WPNAYHVLPSIPRR
+526 WPHAYHALPSIPRR
-540 PGRSSATEDT
+540 PGRSFA
-550 VDTTESV
+550 
-557 NSTEDT
+557 TEDT
-563 DVDVDVA
+563 DVTEDTTESTESAEDTNVDVA

-578 TEEDTEDEDVDVA
+578 TEDTEDEDVDVA
-591 EGDIDEDTED
+591 EGDIDEDTEV
-601 EDEDVDVDVEE
+601 EDDDVDVEE

-627 ADADVDVDEEDFDE
+627 EDEDDFDE

-692 AVGLVVLV
+692 AVGLAVLV

-715 VPPADDQALV
+715 VPPADDQAVV

-761 TEVSVQEFLPA
+761 TEVSIQEFLPA
-772 PDGGALAENEGGDL
+772 PDGGALAENDGGDL

>member
-40 KDISGTTV
+40 KDSSGTTV

-80 EDDFNAG
+80 EDDFNEG
-87 NIPGTDPVTVKVA
+87 NIPGTDPVTVKAA
-100 GDDNVVDATPESL
+100 GDDTVVDATPESL

-124 ESGDSDVL
+124 ESGGNDVL
-132 VDGDDDTHTS
+132 VDGDDNAHTS
-142 GTDVVAV
+142 GTDMVAIDG
-149 DDGEFFVPEV
+149 DDEFFVPEV
-159 DGDEFEQEID
+159 DGSEFEQEID

-176 ELFNRM
+176 DLFNRM
-182 EREDKIS
+182 QREDKI
-189 AFLDEILP
+189 ATFLDEILP

-215 NDQQRSIIESVWS
+215 NDQQRSIIESVWG
-228 QSRNMIES
+228 QSRSMIES
-236 ARSVASESVSNL
+236 ARSVASESVSDL

-316 RAYRTRYPDNSD
+316 RSYRTRYPDNSD
-328 QVKQAVLDELAPR
+328 QVKQAVLEELAPR
-341 IREQESRVEQSRLGA
+341 IREKESQVEQSRLGA
-356 IRAAAQA
+356 IRATAQA
-363 LRNQSEE
+363 LRNQSDK

-389 RIRSLFDGFVAE
+389 RIRNLFDGFVAE
-401 NERQAELERAEQEKR
+401 NERLAELERAEQDER
-416 ERREREEASRLAE
+416 ERRERENASRLAE
-429 GGRHR
+429 SGGRHR
-434 RRRRRDSSDLSSMV
+434 RRRRHDSTDLSSMV
-448 DDIRDRPLATH
+448 DDIRDRPLATP

-465 FTPAVEGSDPETGR
+465 SASAVEGSDPESGR
-479 STAVGALGASD
+479 SAAVGALGASD

-499 PVVESVSED
+499 PVVESASED

-513 DVAPENESDTLKS
+513 DAAPEDESDTLKS
-526 WPNAYHVLPSIPRR
+526 WPHAYHALPSIPRR
-540 PGRSSATEDT
+540 PGRSFA
-550 VDTTESV
+550 
-557 NSTEDT
+557 TEDT
-563 DVDVDVA
+563 DVTEDTTESTESAEDTNVDVA

-578 TEEDTEDEDVDVA
+578 TEDTEDEDVDVA
-591 EGDIDEDTED
+591 EGDIDEDTEV
-601 EDEDVDVDVEE
+601 EDDDVDVEE

-627 ADADVDVDEEDFDE
+627 EDEDDFDE

-715 VPPADDQALV
+715 VPPADDQAVV

-761 TEVSVQEFLPA
+761 TEVSIQEFLPA
-772 PDGGALAENEGGDL
+772 PDGGALAENDGGDL

>member
-56 RALETIMGEAPG
+56 RALDTIMGEAPG

-87 NIPGTDPVTVKVA
+87 NIPGTDPVTVKAA
-100 GDDNVVDATPESL
+100 GDDTVVDATPESL

-176 ELFNRM
+176 ELFNLM

-401 NERQAELERAEQEKR
+401 NERLAELERAEQEKR

-513 DVAPENESDTLKS
+513 DVAPEDESDSLKS
-526 WPNAYHVLPSIPRR
+526 WPSAHHALPSIPRR
-540 PGRSSATEDT
+540 PGRSFATEDT
-550 VDTTESV
+550 DVTEDTTESAD
-557 NSTEDT
+557 STEDT

-570 EDEDAPED
+570 EDAPED
-578 TEEDTEDEDVDVA
+578 TEDEDAPEDTEDEDVDVA
-591 EGDIDEDTED
+591 EGDIDEDAED
-601 EDEDVDVDVEE
+601 EDVDVEE

-627 ADADVDVDEEDFDE
+627 EDEDEEDFDE

-671 NLDEVD
+671 NLDEDD

-692 AVGLVVLV
+692 AVGLAVLV

-715 VPPADDQALV
+715 VPPADDQAVV

-730 ANDAGDSNMES
+730 ANDAGDANMES

-761 TEVSVQEFLPA
+761 TEVSIQEFLPA
-772 PDGGALAENEGGDL
+772 PDGGALAENDGGDL

>member
-56 RALETIMGEAPG
+56 RALETIMGESPD

-80 EDDFNAG
+80 EDDFNEG
-87 NIPGTDPVTVKVA
+87 NIPGTDPVTVKAA
-100 GDDNVVDATPESL
+100 GDDTVVDATPESL

-124 ESGDSDVL
+124 ESGGNDVL
-132 VDGDDDTHTS
+132 VDGDDNAHTS

-401 NERQAELERAEQEKR
+401 NERLAELERAEQEKR

-479 STAVGALGASD
+479 SAAVGALGASD

-499 PVVESVSED
+499 PVVESASED

-513 DVAPENESDTLKS
+513 DAAPEDESDTLKS
-526 WPNAYHVLPSIPRR
+526 WPHAYHALPSIPRR
-540 PGRSSATEDT
+540 PGRSFA
-550 VDTTESV
+550 
-557 NSTEDT
+557 TEDT
-563 DVDVDVA
+563 DVT
-570 EDEDAPED
+570 ED
-578 TEEDTEDEDVDVA
+578 TTESADSTEDTEDTEDEDVA
-591 EGDIDEDTED
+591 EGDIDEDVNEDVEDVNEDVEDVDED
-601 EDEDVDVDVEE
+601 EDENVE
-612 DVNETDTEDDIEDED
+612 DSYADE
-627 ADADVDVDEEDFDE
+627 DEEDFDE

-715 VPPADDQALV
+715 VPPADDQAVV

-761 TEVSVQEFLPA
+761 TEVSIQEFIPA
-772 PDGGALAENEGGDL
+772 PEGGALAENDGGDL

>member
-56 RALETIMGEAPG
+56 RALETIMGESPD

-80 EDDFNAG
+80 EDDFNEG
-87 NIPGTDPVTVKVA
+87 NIPGTDPVTVKAA

-124 ESGDSDVL
+124 ESGGSDVL

-499 PVVESVSED
+499 PVVESASED

-513 DVAPENESDTLKS
+513 DAAPKDESDTLKS
-526 WPNAYHVLPSIPRR
+526 WPNAYHALPSIPRR

-550 VDTTESV
+550 DVTEDTTESTE
-557 NSTEDT
+557 SAEDT
-563 DVDVDVA
+563 NVDVA
-570 EDEDAPED
+570 EDEDAP
-578 TEEDTEDEDVDVA
+578 EDTEDEDVDVA

-601 EDEDVDVDVEE
+601 DI
-612 DVNETDTEDDIEDED
+612 EDDIEDED
-627 ADADVDVDEEDFDE
+627 EDADADADADADVDEEDFDE

-715 VPPADDQALV
+715 VPPADDQAVV

-730 ANDAGDSNMES
+730 TDDAGDSNMES

-761 TEVSVQEFLPA
+761 TEVSIQEFLPA
-772 PDGGALAENEGGDL
+772 PDGGALAENDGGDL

>member
-56 RALETIMGEAPG
+56 RALETIMGDGPR

-80 EDDFNAG
+80 EDDFNEG
-87 NIPGTDPVTVKVA
+87 NIPGTDPVTVKAA
-100 GDDNVVDATPESL
+100 GDDTVVDATPESL
-113 IDQFNTNHNVD
+113 IDQFNTNHNID
-124 ESGDSDVL
+124 ESGGNDVL
-132 VDGDDDTHTS
+132 VDGDDNAHTS

-182 EREDKIS
+182 QREDKIS

-341 IREQESRVEQSRLGA
+341 IREQESRVEHSRLGA

-363 LRNQSEE
+363 LRNQSDE

-389 RIRSLFDGFVAE
+389 RIRSLFDGFVSE
-401 NERQAELERAEQEKR
+401 NERLAELERAEQDER
-416 ERREREEASRLAE
+416 ERRERENASRLAE
-429 GGRHR
+429 NGGRHR
-434 RRRRRDSSDLSSMV
+434 RRRRHDSTDLSSMV
-448 DDIRDRPLATH
+448 DDIRDRPLPTH
-459 TGASVA
+459 TDASVA
-465 FTPAVEGSDPETGR
+465 STSAVEGSDPETGR

-499 PVVESVSED
+499 PVVESASEG
-508 ENVQE
+508 ENAQE
-513 DVAPENESDTLKS
+513 DAAPEDESDTLKS
-526 WPNAYHVLPSIPRR
+526 WPNANHSLPSIPRR

-550 VDTTESV
+550 TESTEGAEDTTESTE
-557 NSTEDT
+557 SAEDT
-563 DVDVDVA
+563 NVDVA
-570 EDEDAPED
+570 EDEDAP
-578 TEEDTEDEDVDVA
+578 EDTEDEDVDVA
-591 EGDIDEDTED
+591 EGDIDEDVEVED
-601 EDEDVDVDVEE
+601 FDE
-612 DVNETDTEDDIEDED
+612 DTEDS
-627 ADADVDVDEEDFDE
+627 DVDVDEDTEDSDVDFDE

-715 VPPADDQALV
+715 VPPADDQAVV

-761 TEVSVQEFLPA
+761 TEVSIQEFLPA
-772 PDGGALAENEGGDL
+772 PEGGALAENEGGDL